1 MNRSKEFLKNLLK
14 NIKTIALVGA
24 SSNPR
29 RDSYKVMKY
38 LIDKNYE
45 VLPVNPKEANKK
57 ILGRK
62 CFSSLNDIQVRIDM
76 IDIFLAKEFVMD
88 ITNDAI
94 KMGVDVVWAQEGIVD
109 DKSFKIAKKAGII
122 FIMDECPKKVLED

>member
-1 MNRSKEFLKNLLK
+1 MNSTKKSLKTLLK

-24 SSNPR
+24 SPNSK
-29 RDSYKVMKY
+29 RDSHKVMKY
-38 LIDKNYE
+38 LINMDYE
-45 VLPVNPKEANKK
+45 VFPINPNEANKK

-76 IDIFLAKEFVMD
+76 IDIFRAKEFVMD

>member
-62 CFSSLNDIQVRIDM
+62 CFSNLKEIDQKIDM
-76 IDIFLAKEFVMD
+76 VDIFRSKQFVNE
-88 ITNDAI
+88 ITKDAI
-94 KMGVDVVWAQEGIVD
+94 KAGVKVIWTQEGII
-109 DKSFKIAKKAGII
+109 DKKSAFMAKNKGIK
-122 FIMDECPKKVLED
+122 FVMDECPMKVLKN

>member
-1 MNRSKEFLKNLLK
+1 
-14 NIKTIALVGA
+14 
-24 SSNPR
+24 
-29 RDSYKVMKY
+29 
-38 LIDKNYE
+38 
-45 VLPVNPKEANKK
+45 
-57 ILGRK
+57 
-62 CFSSLNDIQVRIDM
+62 M
-76 IDIFLAKEFVMD
+76 IDIFRAKEFVMD